1 MRLLG
6 LIAPLLLVLATGC
19 RHYETTVIE
28 GAGGEDYSRVHRIT
42 TLHVLP
48 IRMPGEILGD
58 AGEPQKRA
66 WRDEWPED
74 GARLVAGG
82 LTEETKG
89 DVEGLFVND
98 VPASGYYVVVTA
110 TRIDVGDEEIPASN
124 FISPRPDLR
133 TDVRAD
139 CAIINAE
146 TGALVAELSFDLG
159 TAYGIDKPVE
169 NDFYN
174 LGKSLGQWL
183 VQRK

>member
-1 MRLLG
+1 MRLISITAG
-6 LIAPLLLVLATGC
+6 LLLVLAAGC

-28 GAGGEDYSRVHRIT
+28 GAGGEDYSRVHSIT

-48 IRMPGEILGD
+48 VRLPDEILGD
-58 AGEPQKRA
+58 ATEAQKQA
-66 WRDEWPED
+66 WRDNWPED
-74 GARLVAGG
+74 GARLVASG

-89 DVEGLFVND
+89 DVEGLFVSD
-98 VPASGYYVVVTA
+98 VPVTGYYVVITA
-110 TRIDVGDEEIPASN
+110 TRIDVGHEEIPASN
-124 FISPRPDLR
+124 FINPRPDLQ

-139 CAIINAE
+139 CVIINAE
-146 TGALVAELSFDLG
+146 TGGLVAELSFDLG

-183 VQRK
+183 DERQ